1 MNKIAQGSTTVTP
14 FPGGGSVGTQV
25 PTNQIRPLS
34 QLFDQN
40 SSLADFFQALFY
52 TAIAVGATLAVLRL
66 GYAGFLYMGG
76 DSFGKISEAK
86 RIMQDVVV
94 GLLLLLAV
102 YVILNQIN
110 PDILNLD
117 VLRSVQSSQ
126 QAPATNTFTQ

>member
-1 MNKIAQGSTTVTP
+1 MNKIAQATP
-14 FPGGGSVGTQV
+14 FEGGFAIGRQGEAQQV
-25 PTNQIRPLS
+25 QPLG
-34 QLFDQN
+34 QLFDPN

-76 DSFGKISEAK
+76 DSFGKITEAK
-86 RIMQDVVV
+86 RIMQDVVL

-117 VLRSVQSSQ
+117 ILRSIPTQEG
-126 QAPATNTFTQ
+126 APTNTFTQ

>member
-1 MNKIAQGSTTVTP
+1 MTPQTTNPSPGIAYTSTMVQGE
-14 FPGGGSVGTQV
+14 
-25 PTNQIRPLS
+25 QIRPLS
-34 QLFDQN
+34 QLFDPN

-86 RIMQDVVV
+86 RIMQDVVL

-117 VLRSVQSSQ
+117 ILRSVQSEQ
-126 QAPATNTFTQ
+126 PAPATNTFTQ

>member
-1 MNKIAQGSTTVTP
+1 MNKIAQNVTP
-14 FPGGGSVGTQV
+14 FAGGATVGTQA
-25 PTNQIRPLS
+25 PTQQVRPLS
-34 QLFDQN
+34 QLFDPN

-76 DSFGKISEAK
+76 DSYGKISEAK
-86 RIMQDVVV
+86 RIMQDVVI

-117 VLRSVQSSQ
+117 VLRSVQT
-126 QAPATNTFTQ
+126 APAPASTQQFTN

>member
-1 MNKIAQGSTTVTP
+1 MGPNVTNPSPNNVLISTLVQP
-14 FPGGGSVGTQV
+14 
-25 PTNQIRPLS
+25 NQIRPLG
-34 QLFDQN
+34 QLFSPD

-52 TAIAVGATLAVLRL
+52 TALAVGATLAVLRL

-76 DSFGKISEAK
+76 ESFGKISKAK
-86 RIMQDVVV
+86 EIMNDVVV

-117 VLRSVQSSQ
+117 ILRSVQTEG